1 MGKLLQERRRARS
14 LFTMQSYRYTGE
26 LHSIKYNQTFK
37 ADETVLQFKPDKDG
51 LSGFRFT
58 INGDDDVRFKQQR
71 KECYERLGINLE
83 PGQKQPMKL
92 H

>member
-1 MGKLLQERRRARS
+1 
-14 LFTMQSYRYTGE
+14 MQSYRYTGE

-37 ADETVLQFKPDKDG
+37 ADEVVLQFKPDKDG

-71 KECYERLGINLE
+71 KEFYERLGINIE
-83 PGQKQPMKL
+83 PGQKQGMKL